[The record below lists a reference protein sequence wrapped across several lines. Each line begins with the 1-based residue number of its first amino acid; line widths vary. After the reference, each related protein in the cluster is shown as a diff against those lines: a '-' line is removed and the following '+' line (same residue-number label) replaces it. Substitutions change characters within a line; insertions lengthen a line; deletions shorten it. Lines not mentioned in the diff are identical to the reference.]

1 MALGGGGAHTSPSPR
16 QAASWNRPGQRP
28 VQAAREQKA
37 KDLVLFTHKQ
47 SRGMEVKDS
56 GRERDKEG
64 GGISVSI
71 PVPPQTTAACPPPN
85 HRRGDPC
92 C

>member
-1 MALGGGGAHTSPSPR
+1 MSPSPR

-64 GGISVSI
+64 GGGISVSI
-71 PVPPQTTAACPPPN
+71 PIPPQTTAACPPPN

>member
-1 MALGGGGAHTSPSPR
+1 MVALGGGGAHTSPSPR

-64 GGISVSI
+64 GGDQCVHPCPTPDHSCL
-71 PVPPQTTAACPPPN
+71 PTPQPQAW
-85 HRRGDPC
+85 
-92 C
+92 